1 MVIYDNVS
9 MIHTMYITINT
20 SGRGLFKRGF
30 KVTGFLNFLGPVFG
44 QILALIYYFSFKN
57 GKAITFTFQRKCFSR
72 GGKIGFVVGLLGS
85 LMFWLGLILAVV
97 THIPGL
103 FALMPAGLGLYIIL
117 AICSRKMPLPPFDEK
132 QFEYEQSKIKSYID
146 RDIL

>member
-1 MVIYDNVS
+1 
-9 MIHTMYITINT
+9 MYITINT

-30 KVTGFLNFLGPVFG
+30 VVTGLLNFFGPGIG

-57 GKAITFTFQRKCFSR
+57 GKTITFTFQRKCFSR
-72 GGKIGFVVGLLGS
+72 GGKIGFVVGFFGS
-85 LMFWLGLILAVV
+85 LMFWLGIILAVA
-97 THIPGL
+97 THNSGL
-103 FALMPAGLGLYIIL
+103 FALIPAGLGLYIIL

-132 QFEYEQSKIKSYID
+132 QFENEQSKIKSYIN